1 VQELGITWCCARP
14 RGRGGAALDA
24 VGGASYGRR
33 MSRSR
38 RGPLIGTAVVLGLVL
53 VVLLAPHHTELPIV
67 WLSDSHLL
75 GNAAAGGTPLW
86 WALEDLGNVAL
97 FVPLG
102 LVLALW
108 FRPLPAWILATV
120 GSICC
125 ETAQLWIPSRHA
137 SALDVAFNA
146 VGAAI
151 GIALVLAV
159 RVVRNRA
166 RGGSDQATAT
176 SPHSVQAQ

>member
-1 VQELGITWCCARP
+1 MPL
-14 RGRGGAALDA
+14 
-24 VGGASYGRR
+24 
-33 MSRSR
+33 SR
-38 RGPLIGTAVVLGLVL
+38 RGPVLSTAAVLGLVL
-53 VVLLAPHHTELPIV
+53 VALLAPHHTELPIV

-108 FRPLPAWILATV
+108 FQPLRAWILATV

-125 ETAQLWIPSRHA
+125 EVAQLWIPSRHA
-137 SALDVAFNA
+137 SALDVTFNA
-146 VGAAI
+146 IGAAI
-151 GIALVLAV
+151 GIALVVAVRAV
-159 RVVRNRA
+159 RVRSR
-166 RGGSDQATAT
+166 RRSDQATAT